1 MFIYLP
7 SDSVQLSLTLVF
19 DEGPTSL
26 KRESHLT
33 NWILDMKSN
42 NKYNNITQ

>member
-1 MFIYLP
+1 MFIYIL

-26 KRESHLT
+26 KQESQT
-33 NWILDMKSN
+33 E
-42 NKYNNITQ
+42 Y